1 MTQYPHSSTWC
12 KRKQTPESCFC
23 PPHPPWPL
31 FSAKVRKREAKTQSL
46 WHRRRPEGSVPHS
59 SDYTI
64 CHVPNLEA
72 IRRCVWFEC
81 TGGGREPPGRARAV
95 SEVHMEGGTSAE
107 GVVHHVNTLSW
118 AEHQQYRACCQ
129 GKQGGKYGGGNIIAN
144 LIKSAFQRLL
154 LVVRQLEQQASKHRQ
169 DGWVCSKEGDFI
181 QTLRKCVIDA
191 GGTGILQYKV

>member
-1 MTQYPHSSTWC
+1 MTWSCLKDKMLTEILLSRCTAARHDTIPTFLHLVWKTTNA
-12 KRKQTPESCFC
+12 RGCFC

-31 FSAKVRKREAKTQSL
+31 FSTKVRKREAKTQSL

-72 IRRCVWFEC
+72 IRHCVWFEC
-81 TGGGREPPGRARAV
+81 TGGGREPSGRARAV

-118 AEHQQYRACCQ
+118 APA
-129 GKQGGKYGGGNIIAN
+129 I
-144 LIKSAFQRLL
+144 
-154 LVVRQLEQQASKHRQ
+154 
-169 DGWVCSKEGDFI
+169 
-181 QTLRKCVIDA
+181 
-191 GGTGILQYKV
+191 